1 MPMRVLI
8 AEDEPRLAEAL
19 ARGLRR
25 NGFAVD
31 IALDGDQALKRTA
44 RSSTTTSVVL
54 DRDLPHVHGD
64 EVCRQLVGAER
75 PPRILMLT
83 AAADVRARVEGLNL
97 GADDY
102 LTKPFAFAEVVARLH
117 ALQRRHAR
125 GPEARPRARRRAPG
139 PGAPRGHAR
148 RRARSTLSPKEFGV
162 LHVLLRAD
170 GAVVSPE
177 TLLERVWD
185 EHVDPFTNTVRV
197 TVMNLRR
204 KLGDP
209 GRDRDGHRHRV
220 PSEPELV
227 RLPRPSIRLRLTA
240 WYATIF
246 IAMGTVLLRAS
257 PTPSCATSS
266 ATSRA
271 RSTSPSR
278 SSRR

>member
-31 IALDGDQALKRTA
+31 IALDGDQALKRTSVVDYDA
-44 RSSTTTSVVL
+44 VVL
-54 DRDLPHVHGD
+54 DRDLPAVHGD
-64 EVCRQLVGAER
+64 EVCRRLVGGER

-117 ALQRRHAR
+117 ALQRRHAVVQKPVLER
-125 GPEARPRARRRAPG
+125 AGVRLDPARHEVSRDGRAV
-139 PGAPRGHAR
+139 
-148 RRARSTLSPKEFGV
+148 TLSPKEFGV

-170 GAVVSPE
+170 GTVVSPE

-185 EHVDPFTNTVRV
+185 EQVDPFTNTVRV

-204 KLGDP
+204 KLGAP
-209 GRDRDGHRHRV
+209 AVIETVIGTGY
-220 PSEPELV
+220 
-227 RLPRPSIRLRLTA
+227 RLA
-240 WYATIF
+240 
-246 IAMGTVLLRAS
+246 
-257 PTPSCATSS
+257 
-266 ATSRA
+266 
-271 RSTSPSR
+271 
-278 SSRR
+278 